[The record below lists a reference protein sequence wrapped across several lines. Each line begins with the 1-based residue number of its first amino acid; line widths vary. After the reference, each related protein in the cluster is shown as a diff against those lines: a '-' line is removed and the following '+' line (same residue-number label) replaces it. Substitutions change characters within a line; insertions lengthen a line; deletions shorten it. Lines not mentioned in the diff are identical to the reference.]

1 MAITIAD
8 IFPNANI
15 GLSQIGFL
23 FGAGSSLCAGY
34 PLTKELTSQV
44 LAQIEKD
51 ERDTIA
57 ELVARESLDFS
68 PELGIPDIELISDI
82 VMKNVVLTNE
92 QKYLK
97 LEKSLKKSLYKS
109 IYSVKETNLS
119 YHQMF
124 LTSIKK
130 LLYNQPQQIW
140 IFTTNYDLLF
150 EKAASTSRIE
160 IRNGFTG
167 ISHRYF
173 NIEDFENVKG
183 TIGTSLRFQPLRE
196 PSINLVKLHGS
207 ISWFND
213 NSNIIEKFD
222 DDNNNQHCMILPRRS
237 KVFETLETPYDQI
250 FRYSSNVIG
259 RKCKYL
265 ATLGYSYRDQHINQ
279 TLLLPKLKNGSIS
292 IFALLKEETEELQ
305 EFKQYPNFNFLV
317 NLKHKIRSGEISEE
331 SNLWDFKEFIKIFEN
346 L

>member
-1 MAITIAD
+1 MAISIAD

-34 PLTKELTSQV
+34 PLTKELTIQV
-44 LAQIEKD
+44 LARLEKN
-51 ERDTIA
+51 ELDTIS
-57 ELVARESLDFS
+57 ELVYKESLEFS
-68 PELGIPDIELISDI
+68 SEEGIPDIELISDI
-82 VMKNVVLTNE
+82 IMKNVILTSDKKFTE
-92 QKYLK
+92 
-97 LEKSLKKSLYKS
+97 LEESLMKSLYNS
-109 IYSVKETNLS
+109 IYSVEEIDLS
-119 YHQMF
+119 YHQRF

-130 LLYNQPQQIW
+130 ILYNQSQQIW

-150 EKAASTSRIE
+150 EKAALTAKID
-160 IRNGFTG
+160 IRNGFNG

-183 TIGTSLRFQPLRE
+183 TIGTNSRFQLLRE

-207 ISWFND
+207 VTWFKD
-213 NSNIIEKFD
+213 NSNVIERFD
-222 DDNNNQHCMILPRRS
+222 NENNNQHCMILPRGS
-237 KVFETLETPYDQI
+237 KVIETLQTPYDQI

-279 TLLLPKLKNGSIS
+279 FLLLPKLKNGSIS
-292 IFALLKEETEELQ
+292 IFAFLKEETDGLQ

-317 NLKHKIRSGEISEE
+317 NSKYKIKSNEISEE